1 MLRKNNVGYQLD
13 RRPHSTH
20 RKWLNR
26 RDRITRCLER
36 KWRSTRSQS
45 DRQHYVN
52 PCGVVIH
59 LIGSLKSEHYTNIV
73 NQHLSDQ
80 KVPFKTVNKLLQ
92 KSPVR
97 RYSASHNN
105 TILANSCADYFTE
118 KIEKIHE
125 SLSLR
130 EDKVSG
136 PPTLN
141 RNLLFKAQK
150 LSVRLKTLR

>member
-1 MLRKNNVGYQLD
+1 MTEQE
-13 RRPHSTH
+13 
-20 RKWLNR
+20 
-26 RDRITRCLER
+26 RITRNLER

-59 LIGSLKSEHYTNIV
+59 LISSLKSEHYTNIV

-80 KVPFKTVNKLLQ
+80 KVSFKTVNKLLQ

-97 RYSASHNN
+97 RYSASHNS
-105 TILANSCADYFTE
+105 TILADSFADYFTE
-118 KIEKIHE
+118 KIEKIRE

-130 EDKVSG
+130 EDKISG
-136 PPTLN
+136 LPTLN

-150 LSVRLKTLR
+150 RSVRLKTLR